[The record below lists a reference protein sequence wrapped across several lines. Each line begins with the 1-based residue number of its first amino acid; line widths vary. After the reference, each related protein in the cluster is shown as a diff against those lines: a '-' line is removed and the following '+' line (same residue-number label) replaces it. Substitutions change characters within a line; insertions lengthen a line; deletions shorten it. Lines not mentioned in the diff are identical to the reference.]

1 MSSNLRTLLLIL
13 ALASGLSAQ
22 ERRGRI
28 DVQHYIINAEIDPQA
43 HTLKAEVR
51 VRFSAL
57 DPNLSA
63 AFFELNNALSVSSVT
78 SEDGAQ
84 CPAARVPQEHG
95 IRVSFPDPL
104 PQGNTLTLVFRYDGA
119 LTGSEDSPIYG
130 IRFAAIHPEFAY
142 LLYPARWF
150 PISGYTTDRYT
161 YELRVVVPEGFR
173 VLASG
178 STETQAPLGDGR
190 VAYHFQTRR
199 PAFPGS
205 IALIRTEPVRV
216 PVEGVTTSVFFR
228 APHASMATA
237 YGEAAG
243 RVMAYLSS
251 LYGLPPV
258 SGLSLVETENG
269 APNGYAAEGL
279 LFISSNAI
287 GNQVNPRLL
296 ANQIARQWWGGLVS
310 PATRDHMWLANGAAR
325 YSELLYI
332 QHSSGD
338 EAFNAE
344 LRDTFVEALTID
356 DIPLIQA
363 GRVEDYS
370 PEYWA
375 LTAGKGAAILA
386 MLRSVIGDQNFL
398 RLMKEFPDKF
408 AWREANTADFRRTAE
423 EIASQDLQYFFRQ
436 WLESTGAPE
445 FRLEYTVFRVGG
457 KGFRVMGKVTQDLDT
472 FRMPVDIRI
481 ETDGN
486 PEEKRI
492 EVIGTSS
499 EFSVETFGR
508 PRVVILDP
516 NHRVLRYS
524 TAMRV
529 AVAIRRGE
537 MYAEVGSFPEALK
550 EYQKALEI
558 NRYSSLAHY
567 RIGEVLFQQ
576 GAYQQSAN
584 EFREALNGDLE
595 PKWVEVWSHI
605 YLGRIFDITGQRERA
620 RNEFQ
625 LAIRTKDNT
634 QGAQEEAAK
643 YLDKPYQ
650 RETRPDI

>member
-1 MSSNLRTLLLIL
+1 MSRRLQAFVLML
-13 ALASGLSAQ
+13 AFSLAAGAQ

-28 DVQHYIINAEIDPQA
+28 DVQHYVISAEIDPQA
-43 HTLKAEVR
+43 RTLKAEVQ
-51 VRFSAL
+51 VRFAAA
-57 DPNLSA
+57 DPNLTG

-78 SEDGAQ
+78 GEDGTQ
-84 CPAARVPQEHG
+84 FPAARVPQEHG

-104 PQGNTLTLVFRYDGA
+104 PQGRTLTLVFRYDGT
-119 LTGSEDSPIYG
+119 LSGSEESPIYG
-130 IRFAAIHPEFAY
+130 IKFAAIHPDFAY

-161 YELRVVVPEGFR
+161 YELRAVVPEGYR
-173 VLASG
+173 VIASG
-178 STETQAPLGDGR
+178 LESQEPPMGGR
-190 VAYHFQTRR
+190 VAFRFQTSK

-205 IALIRTEPVRV
+205 IAVVRGEPVRV
-216 PVEGVTTSVFFR
+216 ASEGATSSVYFR
-228 APHASMATA
+228 GAAAGMATA
-237 YGEAAG
+237 YGETAG
-243 RVMAYLSS
+243 KVMAYLGS

-258 SGLSLVETENG
+258 AGLTLVETERG
-269 APNGYAAEGL
+269 APNGYAAEGI
-279 LFISSNAI
+279 LFLSSSAI

-296 ANQIARQWWGGLVS
+296 ANQAARQWWGGLVS

-325 YSELLYI
+325 YSELLYV
-332 QHSSGD
+332 QHTAGE

-344 LRDTFVEALTID
+344 LHDTFVEALTID

-363 GRVEDYS
+363 GRIEDYS

-375 LTAGKGAAILA
+375 LTAGKGAAILS
-386 MLRSVIGDQNFL
+386 MLRAVMGDQNFL
-398 RLMKEFPDKF
+398 KLMKEFPDKF
-408 AWREANTADFRRTAE
+408 AWREAVTADFRRTAE
-423 EIASQDLQYFFRQ
+423 EITGSDLQYFFRQ

-457 KGFRVMGKVTQDLDT
+457 KGFRVMGKVSQDLDT
-472 FRMPVDIRI
+472 FRMPVDLRI

-492 EVIGTSS
+492 EVVGTSS

-508 PRVVILDP
+508 PRTVILDP
-516 NHRVLRYS
+516 NNRVLRYS
-524 TAMRV
+524 SAMRV

-537 MYAEVGSFPEALK
+537 QYAEVGSFPEALK

-567 RIGEVLFQQ
+567 RIGEVLYQQ
-576 GAYQQSAN
+576 GTYQQAAN

-595 PKWVEVWSHI
+595 PKWTEVWSHI

-643 YLDKPYQ
+643 YLDQPYQ
-650 RETRPDI
+650 KPARSDI

>member
-1 MSSNLRTLLLIL
+1 MSHNLRTMLLIL
-13 ALASGLSAQ
+13 ALASGLAAQ
-22 ERRGRI
+22 DRRGRI
-28 DVQHYIINAEIDPQA
+28 DVQHYVIAAEIDPQSRS
-43 HTLKAEVR
+43 LKAEVR
-51 VRFSAL
+51 LRFAAV
-57 DPNLSA
+57 DPNLTG

-84 CPAARVPQEHG
+84 FPAARVPQEHG

-104 PQGNTLTLVFRYDGA
+104 PQGKTLTLVFRYDGT
-119 LTGSEDSPIYG
+119 LTGSEESPIYG

-161 YELRVVVPEGFR
+161 YELRAVVPEGFR

-178 STETQAPLGDGR
+178 SETQEPPSGGR
-190 VAYHFQTRR
+190 VAYRFQTSR

-205 IALIRTEPVRV
+205 IALVRGEPVRV
-216 PVEGVTTSVFFR
+216 PAEGVTTSVYFR
-228 APHASMATA
+228 GPNASMATA

-243 RVMAYLSS
+243 KTLAYFTS

-258 SGLSLVETENG
+258 ASLSLVETERG
-269 APNGYAAEGL
+269 APNGYSAEGL
-279 LFISSNAI
+279 LFMSSTAI

-332 QHSSGD
+332 QHTAGD

-363 GRVEDYS
+363 GRIEDYS

-375 LTAGKGAAILA
+375 LTAGKGAAILS

-398 RLMKEFPDKF
+398 KLVKDFPDKF

-423 EIASQDLQYFFRQ
+423 EIASTDLQYFFRQ

-457 KGFRVMGKVTQDLDT
+457 KGFRVMGKVSQDLDT

-516 NHRVLRYS
+516 NNRVLRYS

-537 MYAEVGSFPEALK
+537 MYAEVGAFPEALK
-550 EYQKALEI
+550 EYQKALEM

-567 RIGEVLFQQ
+567 RIGEVL
-576 GAYQQSAN
+576 YQQNTYQQAAN

-650 RETRPDI
+650 RETRSDI